1 MYQML
6 GPFISFTSSPTEG
19 NLSNSHYHRPL
30 LYHCI
35 VDDRTTGV
43 DVLPFLAQFTSSVV
57 ISLVIQ
63 SLDDMFINPP
73 RD

>member
-1 MYQML
+1 M
-6 GPFISFTSSPTEG
+6 T
-19 NLSNSHYHRPL
+19 
-30 LYHCI
+30 
-35 VDDRTTGV
+35 TTGV